1 MRLLDLEVL
10 QADFVRME
18 TETETAEA
26 AAVVTVVT
34 PWNEKGTKK
43 NVQSLVG
50 IAYYQWIWWR
60 REMIFEIG
68 KLYVSL
74 VNVFVVNMSRFKEHV
89 SWQTIFLQVKSMS
102 FQAQSLGEYTKFMSD
117 SAVDKAAMFYLFF

>member
-1 MRLLDLEVL
+1 MRLDLEVL

-26 AAVVTVVT
+26 GAVVTLKLETKSVLSDALK
-34 PWNEKGTKK
+34 PGEKWFLELE
-43 NVQSLVG
+43 NS
-50 IAYYQWIWWR
+50 
-60 REMIFEIG
+60 G
-68 KLYVSL
+68 KLYVENCTDIHISL
-74 VNVFVVNMSRFKEHV
+74 LTGFVVNKSRFKEHV
-89 SWQTIFLQVKSMS
+89 SMTMF